1 MKYGLLLM
9 VLVAAI
15 ASGFL
20 VRNLG
25 ERGPNRIIQSIHNR
39 RLPLSQTL
47 GVLGMADVVSV
58 DPNDPLLNEVSSKKS
73 TVTAL
78 PASLAADGV
87 TNTTVVVTLR
97 TEAGDLVSGAQV
109 SLESNRGQQD
119 TIEIVRGISGADG
132 QAIFLLRSLETG
144 TVVLTARAGTKLL
157 DQRSTIK
164 FVDAPLAPYPY
175 NARIVW
181 AGLGAI
187 LLIIFFQYLFAR
199 LVLSARSR
207 EEEELFFHHP
217 QVLTKS
223 GTNK

>member
-1 MKYGLLLM
+1 MRYGLLLI
-9 VLVAAI
+9 VLMAAI

-20 VRNLG
+20 VRSLS
-25 ERGPNRIIQSIHNR
+25 ERGPNQIKPSAFPR
-39 RLPLSQTL
+39 RLPISQTL
-47 GVLGMADVVSV
+47 GVLGEADVVSV
-58 DPNDPLLNEVSSKKS
+58 DPSDPLLSEVSTAKS

-87 TNTTVVVTLR
+87 VNTTVVVTLR
-97 TEAGDLVSGAQV
+97 TEGGDLVSGAQV
-109 SLESNRGQQD
+109 NLESNRGAQD
-119 TIEIVRGISGADG
+119 TVEIVRGITGPDG

-164 FVDAPLAPYPY
+164 FVDAPLSPSYY
-175 NARIVW
+175 NARLVW

-199 LVLSARSR
+199 LVLAARSR